1 VWPLAGGGGPW
12 VVQGFVWAARVGPV
26 ALGRVVRGR
35 KGERGK
41 GQLGLGCDGLW
52 AGGP

>member
-1 VWPLAGGGGPW
+1 VKGRAGRGRW
-12 VVQGFVWAARVGPV
+12 RAVVVCGPV
-26 ALGRVVRGR
+26 ALGRVVRER
-35 KGERGK
+35 KGERGR